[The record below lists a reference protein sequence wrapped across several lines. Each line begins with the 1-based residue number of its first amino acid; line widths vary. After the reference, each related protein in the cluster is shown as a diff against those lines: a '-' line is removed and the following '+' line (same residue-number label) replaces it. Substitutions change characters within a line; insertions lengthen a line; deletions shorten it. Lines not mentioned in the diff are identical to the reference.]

1 MLWRVSKGNTASSNQ
16 EKCMTQNIGK
26 NGIAYERLT
35 QQIFQAIVDQEL
47 VPNIEVK
54 QNVRLKGIRTS
65 HRIDIFWEFQRGNI
79 GYKTVVEVK
88 DWNEAV
94 DQGEVM
100 KFKARLDDLPD
111 QPRGVMVSRSGF
123 QAGARRFASSSG
135 IVLYELREPTEHD
148 LNGRVRGLDFTFV
161 SYHSSTSCIR
171 LVHDERWRISEAVRL
186 GLKEAPR
193 LNLRI
198 EPDEARLLDNV
209 GDQLGTVKQITD
221 RCYPE
226 GLQELAP
233 TRVRYEFKQPTF
245 VATGHPDFPRLKLT
259 AVEATIATESV
270 AQETTIDVAELV
282 RCILKETQTG
292 ALRTFDHHL
301 LERTESNEQ

>member
-1 MLWRVSKGNTASSNQ
+1 
-16 EKCMTQNIGK
+16 MTQNIAK

-35 QQIFQAIVDQEL
+35 QQIFQAIVGQEL

-79 GYKTVVEVK
+79 GYKTMVEVK

-148 LNGRVRGLDFTFV
+148 LNGRVRGLDFTLV

-171 LVHDERWRISEAVRL
+171 LVHDETWRISEAVRL

-193 LNLRI
+193 LDLRI
-198 EPDEARLLDNV
+198 EPDEARLLDEH
-209 GDQLGTVKQITD
+209 GDQVATVKEITD
-221 RCYPE
+221 RCYPG
-226 GLQELAP
+226 GLQELEP
-233 TRVRYEFKQPTF
+233 TRARYDFDAATF
-245 VATGHPDFPRLKLT
+245 LDTGHPDFPRLKLT
-259 AVEATIATESV
+259 AVEATIATQSV
-270 AQETTIDVAELV
+270 AQETAIDLAGLV
-282 RCILKETQTG
+282 RCILKETLTG
-292 ALRTFDHHL
+292 VVRSFDHQL
-301 LERTESNEQ
+301 LERSTTRMNNDRDSAAKLV

>member
-1 MLWRVSKGNTASSNQ
+1 MN
-16 EKCMTQNIGK
+16 
-26 NGIAYERLT
+26 NGIAYEHLVQR
-35 QQIFQAIVDQEL
+35 IFQAILRQEF
-47 VPNIEVK
+47 VRNIDV
-54 QNVRLKGIRTS
+54 QNNVGLKGIATN
-65 HRIDIFWEFQRGNI
+65 HQIDIFWEFEVGGIN
-79 GYKTVVEVK
+79 YKTVIEAK
-88 DWNEAV
+88 DWDQPV

-123 QAGARRFASSSG
+123 QAGACRFASSYG

-148 LNGRVRGLDFTFV
+148 LNGRVRVLDFTLV

-209 GDQLGTVKQITD
+209 GDQLGTVKQLTD

-226 GLQELAP
+226 GLQDLAP

-259 AVEATIATESV
+259 AVEATIATQSV

-282 RCILKETQTG
+282 RCVLKETLTG

-301 LERTESNEQ
+301 LERTE